1 MTNYL
6 DININEIKSN
16 EKDEGPPNR
25 SKKESTSQKKNYR
38 NTKYDNI
45 DLNTFFTKSS
55 KKHDKKSYNN
65 KNIDINNINTKFKE
79 ENGGIVNKFENII
92 IKEEEQEK
100 EINNKFENKKET
112 RKIIISPKKKNKV
125 KEEEIN
131 DQDKNEKDKNELIN
145 MNKELINKI
154 TLLKKEVEYSKK
166 EMRKKDEKI
175 LRYLNRFD
183 KIASENAYNNAEILN
198 LEEELMNRK
207 NEMDMK
213 TKKINELMNINMGL
227 EQEMN
232 QLKIYFKSKEKNKNL
247 KNKND
252 YSNSTEKE
260 NKYNNDK
267 NYYDF
272 NNLVIGE
279 ENINHYEEIE
289 EQCNFEELS
298 VEELHNKR
306 NSLIKKRNGIN
317 TLFNKLP
324 IKLDD
329 EQIVKKIELENKLKK
344 INKDLVK
351 IRLQLKNISQ

>member
-1 MTNYL
+1 
-6 DININEIKSN
+6 
-16 EKDEGPPNR
+16 
-25 SKKESTSQKKNYR
+25 
-38 NTKYDNI
+38 
-45 DLNTFFTKSS
+45 
-55 KKHDKKSYNN
+55 
-65 KNIDINNINTKFKE
+65 
-79 ENGGIVNKFENII
+79 
-92 IKEEEQEK
+92 
-100 EINNKFENKKET
+100 
-112 RKIIISPKKKNKV
+112 
-125 KEEEIN
+125 
-131 DQDKNEKDKNELIN
+131 

-183 KIASENAYNNAEILN
+183 KIASENAYNNAEIFN

-252 YSNSTEKE
+252 YINSTEKE

-272 NNLVIGE
+272 NNLVKGE

>member
-1 MTNYL
+1 
-6 DININEIKSN
+6 
-16 EKDEGPPNR
+16 
-25 SKKESTSQKKNYR
+25 
-38 NTKYDNI
+38 
-45 DLNTFFTKSS
+45 
-55 KKHDKKSYNN
+55 
-65 KNIDINNINTKFKE
+65 
-79 ENGGIVNKFENII
+79 
-92 IKEEEQEK
+92 
-100 EINNKFENKKET
+100 
-112 RKIIISPKKKNKV
+112 
-125 KEEEIN
+125 
-131 DQDKNEKDKNELIN
+131 

-252 YSNSTEKE
+252 YINSTEKE

-272 NNLVIGE
+272 NNLVKGE

>member
-1 MTNYL
+1 M
-6 DININEIKSN
+6 
-16 EKDEGPPNR
+16 
-25 SKKESTSQKKNYR
+25 
-38 NTKYDNI
+38 
-45 DLNTFFTKSS
+45 
-55 KKHDKKSYNN
+55 
-65 KNIDINNINTKFKE
+65 
-79 ENGGIVNKFENII
+79 
-92 IKEEEQEK
+92 
-100 EINNKFENKKET
+100 
-112 RKIIISPKKKNKV
+112 
-125 KEEEIN
+125 EEIN

-252 YSNSTEKE
+252 YINSTEKE
-260 NKYNNDK
+260 NKYNNEK

-272 NNLVIGE
+272 NNLVKGE